1 MKTLRGTRKIIDRL
15 ALTETAMALTE
26 LNDSE
31 RGTALLA
38 CYRQALDTGI
48 AEVRQRFEAD
58 HDGGL
63 CVQGACHLIDQLIRA
78 IYDVVAEKIYP
89 AANPTAGDQVCVV
102 AYGGYGR
109 GELAPKSDVDLL
121 FVLPY
126 KKSARSEQIVEH
138 ILYMLW
144 DLGLKV
150 GHATRSLDECVRQ
163 AKADITI
170 RTGLLESRYVWG
182 EQSLFLELR
191 KRFWTEVAADSGAEF
206 VDAKLHER
214 DERHKQMGDTR
225 YVLEPNIK
233 EGKGGI
239 RDLQTLFWIAKYLYQ
254 VDDVAALIE
263 KGVFTSKEVARFD
276 KAQAYLWT
284 VRCHLHYLSGRPE
297 ERLTFDVQPELAR
310 LMGYTDRAG
319 MLGVERFMRHYFL
332 VAKDVGDLTRIF
344 CAALEARQQRPRR
357 FSLPRLGLWKREIE
371 GFPVTAGRV
380 NVSSPKHFSEHPVD
394 MIRLF
399 DVAQRGKLDIHPDAL
414 QTMTRN
420 LRRIDKTLRSDP
432 EACALFMKIL
442 TAKQDTDLTL
452 RRMNEAGI
460 LGKFLPDFGRVV
472 AQMQYDMYHVY
483 TTDEHTIRAIGILG
497 QIERSELTS
506 ELPVASDVIHKVLSR
521 EVLYMAVLLHD
532 IAKGR
537 GGDHSVLGAKVA
549 ERLCP
554 RFGFTPAQTET
565 VAWLV
570 RHHLEMSN
578 TAFKRDLD
586 DPKTITDFAELV
598 QSPERLRL
606 LLCLTAVDIRAVGP
620 GRWNNWKATLL
631 RELYYQAESA
641 MSGGYDSYQ
650 SRDRAAK
657 VRERVSEALAEWPLE
672 EREAHVG
679 RGEFSYWLFYDMDTL
694 IQHAEMMRDADGK
707 GRKLSVDARI
717 NLDHAVTELTI
728 YTADHPGLFNKIAA
742 AISVT
747 GSTIVDA
754 RINTLMD
761 GMALDT
767 FWIQNSAGGA
777 IESPAN
783 LARLLERVELSLCG
797 RFDMADEL
805 SKRSPLPSRTRV
817 FKVAPQV
824 FIDNKASNTHTVIE
838 VNGRDRPGLIYDL
851 TRALHD
857 LNLQIASAKVSTFG
871 ERVVDVFYVKNLFG
885 TKIDHPDKLK
895 QIDRELL
902 EVLEGPEPAEPK
914 KARKKPATKPAANEL
929 KKPAAKPT
937 AKDSKVKDSRK
948 AIVTAK

>member
-1 MKTLRGTRKIIDRL
+1 MAMKHLRGTRKIIDRL
-15 ALTETAMALTE
+15 AVKEEASALAALKE
-26 LNDSE
+26 SE
-31 RGTALLA
+31 RGAALLGCYRTALDA
-38 CYRQALDTGI
+38 GVAG
-48 AEVRQRFEAD
+48 VRNRFEED
-58 HDGGL
+58 QDGEL
-63 CVQGACHLIDQLIRA
+63 CVQGTCHLIDQIIRVIFEIA
-78 IYDVVAEKIYP
+78 SDYIYP
-89 AANPTAGDQVCVV
+89 AANPTPGDQVCIV

-126 KKSARSEQIVEH
+126 KKTGRSEQIVEH

-150 GHATRSLDECVRQ
+150 GHATRSLDECIRQ
-163 AKADITI
+163 AKGDITI

-182 EQSLFLELR
+182 EQSLYLQLR
-191 KRFWTEVAADSGAEF
+191 KRFWQEVAAGTGPEF

-214 DERHKQMGDTR
+214 DDRHRQMGDTR

-239 RDLQTLFWIAKYLYQ
+239 RDLQTLFWIAKYLYK
-254 VDDVAALIE
+254 VDTVAALVD
-263 KGVFTSKEVARFD
+263 KDVFTAREVAKFD
-276 KAQAYLWT
+276 KAQAYLWA
-284 VRCHLHYLSGRPE
+284 VRCHLHYLAGRPE

-310 LMGYTDRAG
+310 RMGYTDRAG
-319 MLGVERFMRHYFL
+319 ILSVERFMRHYFL

-344 CAALEARQQRPRR
+344 CAALEAKQQRQRR
-357 FSLPRLGLWKREIE
+357 FSLPRLGLWSREME
-371 GFPVTAGRV
+371 GFPMASGRLTLPF
-380 NVSSPKHFSEHPVD
+380 PKHFAEKPVD

-399 DVAQRGKLDIHPDAL
+399 EVSQRNRVEIHPDAL
-414 QTMTRN
+414 QTVTRN
-420 LRRIDKTLRSDP
+420 LRRIDKALRVDP

-442 TAKQDTDLTL
+442 MAKRDTDATL
-452 RRMNEAGI
+452 RLMNEAGV

-483 TTDEHTIRAIGILG
+483 TTDEHTIRALGILG
-497 QIERSELTS
+497 QIERGELKD
-506 ELPVASDVIHKVLSR
+506 ELPTSSEVIHKVLSR
-521 EVLYMAVLLHD
+521 EVLYMSVLLHD

-570 RHHLEMSN
+570 LHHLDMSN

-586 DPKTITDFAELV
+586 DPKTVTDFADLV

-606 LLCLTAVDIRAVGP
+606 LLCLTAADIRAVGP

-657 VRERVSEALAEWPLE
+657 IRHKVAEALSDWPE
-672 EREAHVG
+672 AEREAHIA
-679 RGEFSYWLFYDMDTL
+679 RGEPSYWLFYDLATLVRHAKMIRAAHAAEKKLAIDTTNN
-694 IQHAEMMRDADGK
+694 A
-707 GRKLSVDARI
+707 GR
-717 NLDHAVTELTI
+717 AVTELTV
-728 YTADHPGLFNKIAA
+728 YTGDHPGLFNKIAA
-742 AISVT
+742 AIAVT
-747 GSTIVDA
+747 GATIVDA

-767 FWIQNSAGGA
+767 FWIQDSSGAPVQSAT
-777 IESPAN
+777 N
-783 LARLLERVELSLCG
+783 LSRLAERVELSLSG
-797 RFDMADEL
+797 RFHMKDEL
-805 SKRSPLPSRTRV
+805 AKRAPMPSRTRMFNV
-817 FKVAPQV
+817 PPQV
-824 FIDNKASNTHTVIE
+824 FIDNKASNSHTVIE

-851 TRALHD
+851 TRVLQD
-857 LNLQIASAKVSTFG
+857 LSLQVSSAKVSTFG

-885 TKIDHPDKLK
+885 TKIDHPEKLR
-895 QIDRELL
+895 QIRESLL
-902 EVLEGPEPAEPK
+902 EVLGGPCKPAAKEEPK
-914 KARKKPATKPAANEL
+914 KAAAKETAKKRARKAPAKNAKPAKKEAAS
-929 KKPAAKPT
+929 AK
-937 AKDSKVKDSRK
+937 
-948 AIVTAK
+948 